1 MESPVVPLEVAAEHY
16 RDGMVRGK
24 NAGAAEEH
32 LRIISLLKSKGMY
45 EAVLA
50 IKNGTSNGKTR

>member
-16 RDGMVRGK
+16 RDGMMRGK
-24 NAGAAEEH
+24 TAGIAEEN
-32 LRIISLLKSKGMY
+32 LRIISLLKRKGLY

-50 IKNGTSNGKTR
+50 IKNDSKVEAI

>member
-16 RDGMVRGK
+16 RDGMIRGK
-24 NAGAAEEH
+24 TAGIAEEQ
-32 LRIISLLKSKGMY
+32 LRILALLKRKGMY

-50 IKNGTSNGKTR
+50 IKNESKSA